1 MTNHTIPAEE
11 LKDLKEQ
18 FLKVQIDSISF
29 YWEIDKYD
37 FNRRMRTAAVSW
49 TWKSSGML
57 LNSLASIWLAM
68 RHVKLKTTLK
78 RMTPTETANLHS
90 RNSRKLVELKNFVK

>member
-29 YWEIDKYD
+29 Y
-37 FNRRMRTAAVSW
+37 
-49 TWKSSGML
+49 
-57 LNSLASIWLAM
+57 
-68 RHVKLKTTLK
+68 
-78 RMTPTETANLHS
+78 
-90 RNSRKLVELKNFVK
+90 